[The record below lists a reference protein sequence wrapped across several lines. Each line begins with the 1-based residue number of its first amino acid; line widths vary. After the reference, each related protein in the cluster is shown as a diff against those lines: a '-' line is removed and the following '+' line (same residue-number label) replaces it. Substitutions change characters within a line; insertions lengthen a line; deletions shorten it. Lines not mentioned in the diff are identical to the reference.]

1 MIMKKKQVLIDAQ
14 KSGIVVKVTYKLGS
28 QPNHAREIIPLKII
42 NDNVIARC
50 LNSNTDKLF
59 RISKLKLLT
68 DDQYTHLEKWDP
80 NFIPLND
87 YELYEI
93 RRKSIKKALRYFFI
107 ILGILAIVV
116 IYFVIRSN
124 AY

>member
-1 MIMKKKQVLIDAQ
+1 MRKRQLLIEAQLSGQKLKVLY
-14 KSGIVVKVTYKLGS
+14 KSGH
-28 QPNHAREIIPLKII
+28 QPYHAREIIPLKII